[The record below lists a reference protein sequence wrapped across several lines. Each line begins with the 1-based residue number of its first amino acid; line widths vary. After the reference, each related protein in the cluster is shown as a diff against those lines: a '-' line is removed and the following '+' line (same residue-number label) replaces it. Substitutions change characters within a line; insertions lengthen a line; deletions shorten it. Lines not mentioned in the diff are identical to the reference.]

1 MLVGLVDT
9 KQKGKFRK
17 TSFSILVKV
26 ATANYSFIISREKVQ
41 GLQIVSRGRGIF
53 NLVVG
58 I

>member
-41 GLQIVSRGRGIF
+41 GSPNSVKRQGDF
-53 NLVVG
+53 
-58 I
+58 